1 MIDQNTLRA
10 KSPVYAGLLFI
21 VFALSGC
28 ESAKTPD
35 QVTRSFWTAL
45 IDNDLATAESYVT
58 DDSRALLAAPPH
70 DFSNITSLE
79 TGKVIIDGNIASVE
93 TILNSED
100 SSLSPRPFE
109 TALVIENELW
119 RIDYR
124 RTQQNMAGTVFDGF
138 FKSLQNLG
146 EKFQNQFEKQLPLLE
161 KEIESFGEQLEKQL
175 EEFGR
180 QLEKKFPS
188 KQPAEPQ
195 PDTI

>member
-1 MIDQNTLRA
+1 MIDRNTLRV

-21 VFALSGC
+21 IFALSGC

-35 QVTRSFWTAL
+35 EVTRSFWTAL

-58 DDSRALLAAPPH
+58 DDSRALLTASSH
-70 DFSNITSLE
+70 DYSNITSLE
-79 TGKVIIDGNIASVE
+79 TGKMIIDGDIASVE

-100 SSLSPRPFE
+100 SSLRPRPFE

-124 RTQQNMAGTVFDGF
+124 RTRQNMAGTVFDGF
-138 FKSLQNLG
+138 FKSLQDLG

-180 QLEKKFPS
+180 QLEKKLPS
-188 KQPAEPQ
+188 KQPEPQ

>member
-1 MIDQNTLRA
+1 MIDRNTLRA
-10 KSPVYAGLLFI
+10 KSPVFAGLLFI
-21 VFALSGC
+21 LFALSGC

-45 IDNDLATAESYVT
+45 IENDLTTAESYVS
-58 DDSRALLAAPPH
+58 DDSRTLLAASSH
-70 DFSNITSLE
+70 DYSHITSLE
-79 TGKVIIDGNIASVE
+79 TGKVIIDGNVASVE
-93 TILNSED
+93 TTLKSED
-100 SSLSPRPFE
+100 TNFTLRPFE

-124 RTQQNMAGTVFDGF
+124 QTRQNMAGTVFDGF

-180 QLEKKFPS
+180 QLEKKLPS
-188 KQPAEPQ
+188 KQPEPQ

>member
-1 MIDQNTLRA
+1 MIDRNTLRV
-10 KSPVYAGLLFI
+10 KSPVFAGLLFI
-21 VFALSGC
+21 LFALSGC
-28 ESAKTPD
+28 ESAQTPD

-45 IDNDLATAESYVT
+45 IDNDLTTAEIYVT
-58 DDSRALLAAPPH
+58 GDSRALLASSPH
-70 DFSNITSLE
+70 DFSNITSID
-79 TGKVIIDGNIASVE
+79 TGKVIIDGNISSVE

-100 SSLSPRPFE
+100 TSLRPRPFE
-109 TALVIENELW
+109 TALVIENEIW

-124 RTQQNMAGTVFDGF
+124 RTLQNMTGTVFDGF

-161 KEIESFGEQLEKQL
+161 KELESFGEQLEKQL

-180 QLEKKFPS
+180 QLEKKLPS
-188 KQPAEPQ
+188 KQPKPQ